1 MKLPHEP
8 TINVQSTSPTQ
19 PPPKGAQVSRS
30 GSPTSTTNPSIQALI
45 NTWAKVESS
54 QTLPASQNQQ
64 VLRQLALL
72 NGQTPQSSQ
81 NQVVGGGIS
90 EKLNLSNIAQTLTK
104 QAALPDNLKLV
115 LIKLLS
121 VQGPINI
128 LSNRPIA
135 TNTHVLLQQ
144 TPEGKLSIQSAQTPT
159 PLNQFRSQ
167 FVAQNFILKPI
178 ALIDN
183 NQITNKEIPLK
194 FPFTTLPT
202 TTLQSHVPLAPTTL
216 KQALMDSGQNFEA
229 RLAQLLQSVPQA
241 TQGKAQIAA
250 TSTVNTNAT
259 QENQSNTHTNMQS
272 KMAEVEKNIQKW
284 VSLFQ
289 QKISSSTANNAQANT
304 QVPSNASSQSTSVV
318 QQPSLSS
325 IKNADNLKSVLSQT
339 PTSTRSHDS
348 LNNDHKNWLIQNQH
362 QLLEQLSKQLLQR
375 KDSFIPNWP
384 ATAFQGANAGASIKT
399 FQDLS
404 QWLTM
409 LMIPKTNTDS
419 QAESI
424 WPKSLGVQPQL
435 QQTLLALSNSL
446 NQNDNES
453 LLLRQLLGINQ
464 SLSKLTHDQIQNRFF
479 NTQDNTQFQLSLPYV
494 HQNQIQWCDFE
505 CKQHTSTPSQNE
517 TVQGWHLILRFA
529 QQTSHAFAVESQLK
543 QEQLAVTLWASE
555 AEQLKKLHQHIPL
568 IKSKLEQ
575 AGFKIDSVT
584 SKHGEP
590 KPLHQPIQQSLIDVH
605 T

>member
-8 TINVQSTSPTQ
+8 TINVQSTSPT
-19 PPPKGAQVSRS
+19 PAPPKGAQVSRS
-30 GSPTSTTNPSIQALI
+30 SSPSATTNPRIQALI

-54 QTLPASQNQQ
+54 QTLSPSQNQQ
-64 VLRQLALL
+64 VINQLALL

-81 NQVVGGGIS
+81 NQVAGGGIS
-90 EKLNLSNIAQTLTK
+90 EKLNLSKIAQTLTK

-135 TNTHVLLQQ
+135 ANTHVLLQQ
-144 TPEGKLSIQSAQTPT
+144 SPDGKLSIQSAQTPT
-159 PLNQFRSQ
+159 ALNQFRSQ
-167 FVAQNFILKPI
+167 FVTQDFILKPM

-229 RLAQLLQSVPQA
+229 KLAQLLQPAHQA
-241 TQGKAQIAA
+241 TQGKTQTAA
-250 TSTVNTNAT
+250 TTTANTNAT
-259 QENQSNTHTNMQS
+259 QENQSNTNTNMQS

-289 QKISSSTANNAQANT
+289 QKVSSTTTNNT
-304 QVPSNASSQSTSVV
+304 QTNTQSPNNSSPQSTSAV
-318 QQPSLSS
+318 QPSVSS
-325 IKNADNLKSVLSQT
+325 INNADNLKSVLSQT
-339 PTSTRSHDS
+339 PTPTKSHDS

-384 ATAFQGANAGASIKT
+384 ASAFQGANAGTSIKT

-409 LMIPKTNTDS
+409 LMMPKTNTDN

>member
-8 TINVQSTSPTQ
+8 TINVQSPSPTQ
-19 PPPKGAQVSRS
+19 ASANGAQV
-30 GSPTSTTNPSIQALI
+30 GSSSSPAPSINPSIQALI

-54 QTLPASQNQQ
+54 QPLPENQNQQ

-72 NGQTPQSSQ
+72 NGQTPHTGSNHLAGS
-81 NQVVGGGIS
+81 GIS
-90 EKLNLSNIAQTLTK
+90 EKLNLSNIAQTITK

-115 LIKLLS
+115 LVKLLS
-121 VQGPINI
+121 VKGPINI
-128 LSNRPIA
+128 LSNGPIA
-135 TNTHVLLQQ
+135 TNSQVLLQQ
-144 TPEGKLSIQSAQTPT
+144 SPEGKLTIQSAQTPT

-183 NQITNKEIPLK
+183 HQSNQKEIPLK
-194 FPFTTLPT
+194 FPFTPLPN
-202 TTLQSHVPLAPTTL
+202 TTLQSHIPLAPATV
-216 KQALMDSGQNFEA
+216 KHALMDSGQNYEA
-229 RLAQLLQSVPQA
+229 KLAQLLQSPPQA
-241 TQGKAQIAA
+241 NLGKEPTPTSTA
-250 TSTVNTNAT
+250 TSPTHD
-259 QENQSNTHTNMQS
+259 NQSNIHSNMQN
-272 KMAEVEKNIQKW
+272 KIAQVEQNIQKW

-289 QKISSSTANNAQANT
+289 QKISNT
-304 QVPSNASSQSTSVV
+304 TPTNTSVV
-318 QQPSLSS
+318 QPSPVSS
-325 IKNADNLKSVLSQT
+325 TDKT
-339 PTSTRSHDS
+339 EG
-348 LNNDHKNWLIQNQH
+348 LNNLINPNRSPTTSNDALKHDHKNWLIQNQS
-362 QLLEQLSKQLLQR
+362 QLLEQLSKQLIQR

-384 ATAFQGANAGASIKT
+384 ATAFQGVNPGVNIKT

-404 QWLTM
+404 QWLSM
-409 LMIPKTNTDS
+409 LMMPKSNNDNQT
-419 QAESI
+419 ESI
-424 WPKSLGVQPQL
+424 WPKSLAVQPQL

-479 NTQDNTQFQLSLPYV
+479 NTQDHTQFQLSLPYV

-505 CKQHTSTPSQNE
+505 CKQHAPTQSKNE
-517 TVQGWHLILRFA
+517 KVQGWHLILRFA
-529 QQTSHAFAVESQLK
+529 QHTTYAFAIESQLT

-555 AEQLKKLHQHIPL
+555 SEQLKKLHQHIPL